1 MKINDELTLKV
12 EKITSE
18 GKGICRHNNF
28 VVFVENACPEDLLKV
43 KITHL
48 TKSFAEGEI
57 VEILKPSK
65 HRIKPMCPLQKV
77 CGSCQI
83 QFIDYDYQIELKKQ
97 IVEDTKKKILGDYP
111 LEIQTPIKSPEI
123 KGFRHKVQVPVRE
136 TKVSKRLLAGY
147 FKPKSHEIINIKYCP
162 IQTETSDKIIDF
174 IRNEAKNYQIK
185 GYDEGKHSGELKH
198 IVIRSSTL
206 NQYLVTL
213 VLNTKVFGE
222 KYKKFAKALMEKFD
236 VIKGVCININPFK
249 TNIILTE
256 KTICLEGS
264 EYIEEMI
271 LDKKFKI
278 GTNTFFQVNPKSAEN
293 IFRYVRNYIKTN
305 YQSPTLL
312 DAYAG
317 VGAFGIV
324 MSDVARKVVSI
335 EENKSSVELGKRILK
350 ENNIKNMEM
359 HCEDAEKFF
368 KKEKRQFTVT
378 ILDPPRKGCTEKSL
392 ENALKLTTDKI
403 IYVSCNPATLFRD
416 LKYFIAKGA
425 KVESVQP
432 FDMFVHSYHI
442 ENVAIIDVKDVNF
455 SKSY

>member
-1 MKINDELTLKV
+1 MNVGEELTLKV
-12 EKITSE
+12 EKISSE
-18 GKGICRHNNF
+18 GKGIARHNGF
-28 VVFVENACPEDLLKV
+28 VVFIENACPEDLLKC

-48 TKSFAEGEI
+48 TKSFAEAEI
-57 VEILKPSK
+57 VEIVEPSK

-97 IVEDTKKKILGDYP
+97 IVEDTKKSILPDYKI
-111 LEIQTPIKSPEI
+111 EIKTPVKSPEI
-123 KGFRHKVQVPVRE
+123 QEFRHKVQVPVRE

-147 FKPKSHEIINIKYCP
+147 FKPKSHELINIKYCP

-174 IRNEAKNYQIK
+174 IRNEAKNYNIK
-185 GYDEGKHSGELKH
+185 GYDEDKHSGELKH

-213 VLNTKVFGE
+213 VINSKVFGE
-222 KYKKFAKALMEKFD
+222 KYKKFAKALMENFD
-236 VIKGVCININPFK
+236 NIKGVCVNINPKK
-249 TNIILTE
+249 TNVILSE
-256 KTICLEGS
+256 NTICLEGS
-264 EYIEEMI
+264 EYIEEKI
-271 LDKKFKI
+271 LDKIFKI

-293 IFRYVRNYIKTN
+293 IFRYVRDYIKENFTA
-305 YQSPTLL
+305 PLVL

-324 MSDVARKVVSI
+324 LSDIAKKVVSI
-335 EENKSSVELGKRILK
+335 EENKSSVELGKKLLK
-350 ENNIKNMEM
+350 INNINNMEM

-368 KKEKRQFTVT
+368 KKEKRQFNVTV
-378 ILDPPRKGCTEKSL
+378 LDPPRRGCTEKSL

-416 LKYFIAKGA
+416 LKYLISKGA

-442 ENVAIIDVKDVNF
+442 ENVAIIDVTEVKI
-455 SKSY
+455 

>member
-1 MKINDELTLKV
+1 M
-12 EKITSE
+12 
-18 GKGICRHNNF
+18 
-28 VVFVENACPEDLLKV
+28 
-43 KITHL
+43 
-48 TKSFAEGEI
+48 
-57 VEILKPSK
+57 
-65 HRIKPMCPLQKV
+65 
-77 CGSCQI
+77 
-83 QFIDYDYQIELKKQ
+83 
-97 IVEDTKKKILGDYP
+97 
-111 LEIQTPIKSPEI
+111 
-123 KGFRHKVQVPVRE
+123 
-136 TKVSKRLLAGY
+136 LAGY

-185 GYDEGKHSGELKH
+185 GYDEDKHFGELKH
-198 IVIRSSTL
+198 IVIRSSML

-213 VLNTKVFGE
+213 VINSKVFGE
-222 KYKKFAKALMEKFD
+222 KYKRFAKALMEKFD

-293 IFRYVRNYIKTN
+293 IFRYVRDYIKSN
-305 YQSPTLL
+305 YQNPTLL

-335 EENKSSVELGKRILK
+335 EENKSSVELGKRILR
-350 ENNIKNMEM
+350 ENGIKNMEM

-378 ILDPPRKGCTEKSL
+378 ILDPPRKGCDEVC
-392 ENALKLTTDKI
+392 LKTMIAMAPKKI
-403 IYVSCNPATLFRD
+403 VYVSCDVATLARDARILVDAGYTIEKIRPVDQFAHTVHVETVVWLSKGMVDSRKVKVDFSLEDMDLSKFKGKATYEQIKAYVLEKTGLKVSSLYIAQIKKKCGLDVGENFNPAKSENARQPQCTPEKEDAIMQAFRH
-416 LKYFIAKGA
+416 FG
-425 KVESVQP
+425 
-432 FDMFVHSYHI
+432 
-442 ENVAIIDVKDVNF
+442 II
-455 SKSY
+455 

>member
-12 EKITSE
+12 EKINSE

-28 VVFVENACPEDLLKV
+28 VVFVENACPEELLKV

-57 VEILKPSK
+57 VEILKPSS

-97 IVEDTKKKILGDYP
+97 IVEDTKKKILGDYT
-111 LEIQTPIKSPEI
+111 LEIKTPVKSPEI

-185 GYDEGKHSGELKH
+185 GYDEDKHFGELKH

-213 VLNTKVFGE
+213 VINSKVFGE
-222 KYKKFAKALMEKFD
+222 KYKRFAKALMEKFD

-293 IFRYVRNYIKTN
+293 IFRYVRDYIKSN
-305 YQSPTLL
+305 Y
-312 DAYAG
+312 
-317 VGAFGIV
+317 
-324 MSDVARKVVSI
+324 
-335 EENKSSVELGKRILK
+335 
-350 ENNIKNMEM
+350 
-359 HCEDAEKFF
+359 
-368 KKEKRQFTVT
+368 
-378 ILDPPRKGCTEKSL
+378 
-392 ENALKLTTDKI
+392 
-403 IYVSCNPATLFRD
+403 
-416 LKYFIAKGA
+416 
-425 KVESVQP
+425 
-432 FDMFVHSYHI
+432 
-442 ENVAIIDVKDVNF
+442 
-455 SKSY
+455 